1 MYYRHLLAVQPN
13 SGSHPPGAFLKMISD
28 LQQHNYYQ
36 VLGVSSNVTQSE
48 IDLAYKRLV
57 SRFDSSQSNLFPKS
71 QGSLKDKI
79 ALLQEAYDTLS
90 NKEKRQSHDRYLKE
104 LKGKAISL
112 VKSASLKTSG
122 VTVRKAEPEEPKPK
136 QKGKNPN
143 VYQDYFGF
151 SEKPFDLTPDP
162 KYLYLSP
169 KHKEVL
175 AHLVYGLQENN
186 GFLKI
191 VGEVGTG
198 KTMICRSF
206 LRELHE
212 DFSIAYIFNPCI
224 DEVELLQTI
233 NDELGLPS
241 GTNSRK
247 KLIDILNRFLLLERK
262 RGHRVVIIIDEA
274 QDLHPSVMEQL
285 RLLSNLE
292 TETEKLIQIVLIGQ
306 PELDTLLNGENLRQL
321 RQRITIQWELMPLNT
336 EETRGYIQHR
346 LNVALG
352 KGKVR
357 FDRSA
362 MDMIYRFSGGIPRM
376 INVVSDRS
384 LLIGYTQN
392 TRKITNRIVRQAVKD
407 IGGLAPVK
415 KKKTSVWTVLIPLLA
430 IVGIVSF
437 VLNQFVLPDLQP
449 KTAGDQNIASLIQED
464 PIDLTDPGKLISQEE
479 AALLPETTGSDFQP
493 IVPNSNSM
501 QVIEPP
507 PVRIAAQGPLSIVQP
522 EKLITYLSSLSLV
535 ESRVEA
541 AKWVLKSW
549 GMEENRILE
558 LDESNIDRLDE
569 EFELL
574 SFDVSGNL
582 DRLINLNYPAIL
594 EIALPNA
601 QGTKYMALTA
611 IDGNQGTFGSVD
623 QIVMPFSTID
633 SMWTRKAIVLWK
645 DFEYLPEKLE
655 DGFTGKEAVWLQK
668 NLRLLGFFQGREA
681 PKYGGKTVSAVV
693 KFQRQNGIRDDGRFQ
708 TDSKMML
715 YGLLDIYPTP
725 KLVQP

>member
-1 MYYRHLLAVQPN
+1 
-13 SGSHPPGAFLKMISD
+13 MISD

-57 SRFDSSQSNLFPKS
+57 SRFDSSQANLFPKS
-71 QGSLKDKI
+71 QGTLKDKI

-90 NKEKRQSHDRYLKE
+90 NEEKRQAHDKSLKD

-112 VKSASLKTSG
+112 VKSASLKTSS
-122 VTVRKAEPEEPKPK
+122 VTVRKPELGESIAKPK
-136 QKGKNPN
+136 SKNPN
-143 VYQDYFGF
+143 VYQDYYGF

-224 DEVELLQTI
+224 NEVELLQTI

-262 RGHRVVIIIDEA
+262 RGHRVVVIIDEA
-274 QDLHPSVMEQL
+274 QDLDPAVMEQL

-306 PELDTLLNGENLRQL
+306 PELDTLLAGKNLRQL
-321 RQRITIQWELMPLNT
+321 RQRITIQWELLPLNT

-352 KGKVR
+352 KGKVK
-357 FDRSA
+357 FERSA
-362 MDMIYRFSGGIPRM
+362 MDLIYRFSGGIPRM

-392 TRKITNRIVRQAVKD
+392 TRRITNRIVRHAIKD
-407 IGGLAPVK
+407 IGGLAPVT
-415 KKKTSVWTVLIPLLA
+415 KKKTSVWSVLIPLLA

-437 VLNQFVLPDLQP
+437 VLNQFVLPDLRP
-449 KTAGDQNIASLIQED
+449 KIAGDQDIARLIQKD
-464 PIDLTDPGKLISQEE
+464 PIDLTDPGKLMTREE
-479 AALLPETTGSDFQP
+479 AALFTDMAGTDFQP
-493 IVPNSNSM
+493 IVPDSDFM
-501 QVIEPP
+501 QLMEPS

-522 EKLITYLSSLSLV
+522 EKLITYLSSLSLE

-541 AKWVLKSW
+541 SKWILKSW
-549 GMEENRILE
+549 GMDENRILE
-558 LDESNIDRLDE
+558 LDENNIDQLDE

-574 SFDVSGNL
+574 SFEVSGNI
-582 DRLINLNYPAIL
+582 DRLIGLNYPAIL

-611 IDGNQGTFGSVD
+611 VDGNKGTFGSVD

-633 SMWTRKAIVLWK
+633 SMWTRKAIILWR
-645 DFEYLPEKLE
+645 DYEYLPETLE
-655 DGFTGKEAVWLQK
+655 NGFIGKEAIWLQK
-668 NLRLLGFFQGREA
+668 NLRLLGFFEGREA
-681 PKYGGKTVSAVV
+681 PKYGFKTVKAVV
-693 KFQRQNGIRDDGRFQ
+693 KFQRQNGIKDDGRFQ
-708 TDSKMML
+708 TESKMML